1 MNSTLKAVAALLGL
15 AALPAMAL
23 NHEDVVNPLPPGRFA
38 VACSN
43 VEIDTARLAQLGGT
57 AADYYEGHTVNGET
71 RYVTDILAHPESA
84 FRFQER
90 IPLQPQ
96 LYPTLFGQRPDFV
109 VLVCHPTS
117 RTNTDPDYKLPDDGG
132 VVPHMQPAGQPAKII
147 PASEYA
153 QTAGLPDPQS
163 SAPAQLPLIVYS
175 HGLGG
180 SPVGKGYIDVAVQ
193 LAAQGYMV
201 AAVFHADN
209 RYSPVRIENL
219 ADFAFAL
226 AFFPVIVQMQALR
239 PFALKAMTDHL
250 IADGDFGP
258 AIDRSRIGAF
268 GASLG
273 GEAVAHLVGAGL
285 TTSLVHDCSPT
296 ERDPRIRAA
305 VGYVPYS
312 GQSFLPAFCD
322 GQSGADSVD
331 KPYLAISGTL
341 DITAPIHMTE
351 IAVNRMPASHYLIEL
366 VGGQHE
372 LRPEDAADVLTWM
385 VTYFNAYLDV
395 PGDPA
400 AMARFIKMRQ
410 VVGGREDNI
419 IVDVHVPFANQAGE
433 TRAVEFYNTD
443 LHHYFIAAGQG
454 EIDGILAGAAGPG
467 WELTGQSFKVWL
479 TLPPDASLAPL
490 NPVCR
495 FYGRPAGGPNSHF
508 FTAQQDEC
516 NLVKSSGGWF
526 YEGIGFYARPVD
538 SNGKCP
544 AGWLSV
550 NRAYNNGFAQNDSN
564 HRFTT
569 SDSTVREMGQDG
581 WAVEGT
587 VMCARP

>member
-43 VEIDTARLAQLGGT
+43 VEIDTARLAQLGGS

-71 RYVTDILAHPESA
+71 RYITDILAHPESA

-90 IPLQPQ
+90 IPLQPL
-96 LYPTLFGQRPDFV
+96 LYPTLFGQRPDFA

-117 RTNTDPDYKLPDDGG
+117 RTNTDANYKLPDDGG
-132 VVPHMQPAGQPAKII
+132 IVPHMQPAGQPPKII
-147 PASEYA
+147 SASEYA
-153 QTAGLPDPQS
+153 QASGLPDPQS

-219 ADFAFAL
+219 ADFAFAI

-285 TTSLVHDCSPT
+285 TTTLAHDCSPT

-351 IAVNRMPASHYLIEL
+351 IAVNRMPSSHYLIEL

-372 LRPEDAADVLTWM
+372 LRPEDAGDVLTWM

-395 PGDPA
+395 PGDPT

-443 LHHYFIAAGQG
+443 LGHYFIAAGQG

-479 TLPPDASLAPL
+479 TLPPDASLVPL

-516 NLVKSSGGWF
+516 NIVKNSGGWF

-538 SNGKCP
+538 SAGKCP

-550 NRAYNNGFAQNDSN
+550 NRAYNNGFAQNNSN